1 MGRKGDV
8 LYNPRRR
15 ERVVLVETA
24 AETNGER
31 LTMLVT
37 QEPTTARMP
46 AHFHPHQRETF
57 SIKSGALTYVL
68 EDAEPRVARAGD
80 MLTVEPAVRH
90 NWWNDGPEVVE
101 MVGVLEPAGR
111 WLEFMETIYGLT
123 NEGKVSSRGIPNPL
137 QMAVVAWEFRREWVP
152 AALPAPARMTV
163 LPVLAAIGRMVGYR
177 PTYPSYAQHGPTVT
191 PV

>member
-15 ERVVLVETA
+15 ERVMLVETA

-57 SIKSGALTYVL
+57 TMKSGALTYVL
-68 EDAEPRVARAGD
+68 GDAEPRVARAGD
-80 MLTVEPAVRH
+80 TLTVEPGVRH
-90 NWWNDGPEVVE
+90 NWWNEGPEAVE

-123 NEGKVSSRGIPNPL
+123 NEGKVSPRGIPNPL

-152 AALPAPARMTV
+152 AALPAAARMTV
-163 LPVLAAIGRMVGYR
+163 LPILAAIGRAVGYR
-177 PTYPSYAQHGPTVT
+177 ATYPSYAQHGPTVT

>member
-1 MGRKGDV
+1 MGQKGDV

-57 SIKSGALTYVL
+57 NIKSGALTFVMG
-68 EDAEPRVARAGD
+68 DAAPRVARAGD
-80 MLTVEPAVRH
+80 TLTVEAGVRH
-90 NWWNDGPEVVE
+90 NWWNEGPETVE

-123 NEGKVSSRGIPNPL
+123 NDGKVSSHGIPNPL
-137 QMAVVAWEFRREWVP
+137 QMAVVAWEFRREWAP
-152 AALPAPARMTV
+152 AALPPLARVTV
-163 LPVLAAIGRMVGYR
+163 LPILAAIGRVVGYR
-177 PTYPSYAQHGPTVT
+177 PTYPSYAQHGSTVT